1 MTYAIREAL
10 PDDALAIAA
19 LACELGY
26 PTGEDAMRRRLATI
40 LQKADHRLCVAV
52 DNGGTVIGWIQA
64 HAADSLESGLRVE
77 IVGLV
82 VAGSAR
88 RVGVGRR
95 LVDEVE
101 RWAGDMGCEVVGV
114 RSNIKRV
121 ESHIFYPALGYE
133 AVKTQ
138 VAYRKMLKRGR

>member
-10 PDDALAIAA
+10 PTDALAIAE

-26 PTGEDAMRRRLATI
+26 PTKEDAMRQRLAII
-40 LQKADHRLCVAV
+40 LQKADHRLFVAA
-52 DNGGTVIGWIQA
+52 DNGGAVIGWIQA

-82 VAGSAR
+82 VASSAR
-88 RVGVGRR
+88 RIGVGRR

-101 RWAGDMGCEVVGV
+101 CWASDIGCAVVAV

-121 ESHIFYPALGYE
+121 ESHIFYPALGYA

-138 VAYRKMLKRGR
+138 VAYSKMLKPR

>member
-1 MTYAIREAL
+1 MTFAIREAL
-10 PDDALAIAA
+10 ADDALAIAE

-26 PTGEDAMRRRLATI
+26 PTGEDGMRQRLTTI
-40 LQKADHRLCVAV
+40 LQKADYRLFVAA

-77 IVGLV
+77 IIGLV
-82 VAGSAR
+82 VASSAR
-88 RVGVGRR
+88 RIGVGRR
-95 LVDEVE
+95 LIDEVE
-101 RWAGDMGCEVVGV
+101 RWASDIGCEVVAV

-121 ESHIFYPALGYE
+121 ESHIFYPALGYA

-138 VAYRKMLKRGR
+138 VAYRKMLKRR